1 MECSPCPGLQTELL
15 TAPSCQ
21 QLPEPAASPSFLSDG
36 YQASTEMHSTH
47 IPIMTFSV
55 SQLSV
60 RDLENVTSGI
70 RK

>member
-1 MECSPCPGLQTELL
+1 MYSLPRAANRTAHCSF
-15 TAPSCQ
+15 CQ
-21 QLPEPAASPSFLSDG
+21 QLPKPAASPSFLSDG

-47 IPIMTFSV
+47 IPIMTLSV

-60 RDLENVTSGI
+60 RDSENVSSGI